1 MNTSKRP
8 LQISARMSHEATPLD
23 EELLRAARA
32 GSHAAFAELERK
44 HSRHLYR
51 RILSMTKNHEDAE
64 DALQDAFLC
73 AYRAL
78 PSFEGRSRFSTWL
91 TRIAVNSALMV
102 LRKRRLRQEIL
113 VETQSGAD
121 EDGPSYDVRDDG
133 PSPEQLCDQHQRC
146 DAVLRAVQRL
156 DPILRNALSIR
167 ITHGNSIEEI
177 AQRLGVSSAA
187 VKARLHRARLLLV
200 KSPALRK
207 HIMKLIPADRVGSS
221 RRHENLENVA

>member
-1 MNTSKRP
+1 MSSTTRPTSMPR
-8 LQISARMSHEATPLD
+8 RMSREATPRD

-32 GSHAAFAELERK
+32 GSHPAFAELERI
-44 HSRHLYR
+44 HSPYLYR
-51 RILSMTKNHEDAE
+51 RILSMTKNREDAE

-78 PSFEGRSRFSTWL
+78 PSFEGRSRLSTWL

-102 LRKRRLRQEIL
+102 LRKRRLRQQHL
-113 VETQSGAD
+113 VEPQSGAD
-121 EDGPSYDVRDDG
+121 EDGSSFDVRDDSL
-133 PSPEQLCDQHQRC
+133 SPEQICDQHQRC
-146 DAVLRAVQRL
+146 DAVLSAVQRL
-156 DPILRNALSIR
+156 DPILRCALSIR
-167 ITHGNSIEEI
+167 IAQGHSIEEI

-207 HIMKLIPADRVGSS
+207 QALMLIPNDRMGSAGC
-221 RRHENLENVA
+221 HDNLENVA

>member
-1 MNTSKRP
+1 MNSTKRP
-8 LQISARMSHEATPLD
+8 SPISRPMSLEATPRD
-23 EELLRAARA
+23 EELLRAAKA
-32 GSHAAFAELERK
+32 GSHAAFAELERI

-51 RILSMTKNHEDAE
+51 RILSMTKSREDAE

-113 VETQSGAD
+113 VEQRSGID
-121 EDGPSYDVRDDG
+121 EDSPSFDVRDDG
-133 PSPEQLCDQHQRC
+133 LSPEQLCDQHQRC
-146 DAVLRAVQRL
+146 EAVLSAVQRL

-167 ITHGNSIEEI
+167 ISQENSIEEI

-200 KSPALRK
+200 KSPAFREQVVK
-207 HIMKLIPADRVGSS
+207 MSPAGRMGSP
-221 RRHENLENVA
+221 RRRDNLENVA